1 MVSAMTPLSSF
12 IFTWI
17 IDGIKQKLIRNLV
30 NGKSWVKGF
39 MKGIS
44 LDLFYLI
51 SILLCLSEFTNMCN
65 FADDATYYA
74 WDMDFNSLTKRLK
87 HDSFLAIE
95 WFENNNMEL
104 NQGKCHLLLSG

>member
-1 MVSAMTPLSSF
+1 MSQGFHEGYFLGPL
-12 IFTWI
+12 
-17 IDGIKQKLIRNLV
+17 
-30 NGKSWVKGF
+30 
-39 MKGIS
+39 
-44 LDLFYLI
+44 LFNIYLTD
-51 SILLCLSEFTNMCN
+51 LLCLSEFTNMCN